1 MKTLYLNIM
10 VEGDFMNESD
20 KIDDSDLLTPGKR
33 NKLRRQN
40 TAEWDVNEMS
50 FIRNLDKKK
59 TLIEDLR
66 INQKE

>member
-40 TAEWDVNEMS
+40 TTEWDVNEMS

-66 INQKE
+66 IN